1 IGIKDIIDTAG
12 MPTRYGSAIYAQHQ
26 PAADAY
32 CVTALKQAGAI
43 ILGKTATSEFAH
55 TQPPLTRNPHNPEHT
70 PGGSSSGSAAAVA
83 DGMVP
88 AALATQTGGS
98 IIRPAAYCGII
109 GFKPTFG
116 AINTAGVKPVAQSLD
131 TIGLMAKS
139 VDDIALLMQALV
151 HRNLCLPTHIAAV
164 PRVAFFKH
172 AYCGK
177 VEKSS

>member
-1 IGIKDIIDTAG
+1 AQREKRIQAWSHLNVGHALAAACQADQEPSLGLLHGIPIGIKDIIDTAG

-32 CVTALKQAGAI
+32 CVTALEQAGAI

-98 IIRPAAYCGII
+98 IIRPAAYCGI
-109 GFKPTFG
+109 
-116 AINTAGVKPVAQSLD
+116 
-131 TIGLMAKS
+131 
-139 VDDIALLMQALV
+139 
-151 HRNLCLPTHIAAV
+151 
-164 PRVAFFKH
+164 
-172 AYCGK
+172 
-177 VEKSS
+177 